1 MFSAKPL
8 LEMPRWEAAAVAA
21 IIVALMGYA
30 IIWLEWVPHMAILT
44 AMVCL
49 LVYGLCRGVRYRAM
63 QGWMIGAVGQ
73 GMGALYLFFFIGL
86 LVTALMIS
94 AERSEERRV
103 GKECRS
109 RWSPYH

>member
-44 AMVCL
+44 AMVSL

-63 QGWMIGAVGQ
+63 QDWMISSTSARRSNGRRCGARANY
-73 GMGALYLFFFIGL
+73 MYRLKAYS
-86 LVTALMIS
+86 IS
-94 AERSEERRV
+94 APTNANFRA
-103 GKECRS
+103 K
-109 RWSPYH
+109 